1 MNGLLSLHSIHD
13 DLEQF
18 HTGSLLV
25 RDQSNIALPVCRLPT
40 GFSLRVDGVGLFYL
54 HCVEYVLRG
63 F

>member
-1 MNGLLSLHSIHD
+1 MNGFFLCSLHD

-18 HTGSLLV
+18 HNGSLLV
-25 RDQSNIALPVCRLPT
+25 HDQSNIALPVYRLPT

-54 HCVEYVLRG
+54 HCVDDVLHG